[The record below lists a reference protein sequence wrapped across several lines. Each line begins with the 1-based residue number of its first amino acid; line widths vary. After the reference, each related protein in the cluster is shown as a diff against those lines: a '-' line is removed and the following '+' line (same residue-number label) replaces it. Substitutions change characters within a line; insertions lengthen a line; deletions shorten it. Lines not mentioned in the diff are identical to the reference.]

1 MNNELYNYSPIVER
15 PRLAWPN
22 GARVAFYVG
31 LNVEHFAVDKP
42 STSAYSARCRPLIP
56 PHAGPRFR
64 AMPAG
69 DSAAC
74 RPLLEVIPS
83 RG

>member
-1 MNNELYNYSPIVER
+1 MTEANLDER
-15 PRLAWPN
+15 VRAEQVRTIYKNTTP
-22 GARVAFYVG
+22 GMMI
-31 LNVEHFAVDKP
+31 
-42 STSAYSARCRPLIP
+42 TAYSARCRPLIP